1 MTSSNPATDYTLA
14 EICITAAAET
24 WRNDG
29 EVFGNGFG
37 PVPRIAAAL
46 AKLTVNPDLLLTE
59 GEAFLVSE
67 PVPVGPRKGYAPKI
81 CGWMPYAKVFDLVYG
96 GKRHAMTGPV
106 QIDRYGQTNIS
117 FIGNADKPK
126 AALLGVRGFP
136 GNTISHANS
145 MWAPSHDK
153 RTFVEGEVDMVAG
166 AGYNPARFKDG
177 RRGDKV
183 DLRLIVS
190 NLAVMDFGGKDRAI
204 RVVSLHPG
212 ISFAQV
218 QDNTGFPL
226 EGKDTCTETPVPT
239 EEQLRLIREVIDP
252 HDVRATTF
260 KDNPHGDARRRENA

>member
-1 MTSSNPATDYTLA
+1 MAISNSTTEYTLA
-14 EICITAAAET
+14 EICITAAAEA

-46 AKLTVNPDLLLTE
+46 AKLTINPQLLLTD

-67 PVPVGPRKGYAPKI
+67 PVPVGLRKGYKPKI

-106 QIDRYGQTNIS
+106 QIDRFGQTNIS

-145 MWAPSHDK
+145 MWVPSHDK
-153 RTFVEGEVDMVAG
+153 RTVVEGEVDMVAG
-166 AGYNPARFKDG
+166 AGYNPARFRGG
-177 RRGDKV
+177 RRSDKL
-183 DLRLIVS
+183 DLRMIVS
-190 NLAVMDFGGKDRAI
+190 NLAVMDFGGKNRAI

-212 ISFAQV
+212 ITFGQV
-218 QDNTGFPL
+218 QDNTGFQL
-226 EGKDTCTETPVPT
+226 EGRGSCKKTPEPT
-239 EEQLRLIREVIDP
+239 VDQLRLIREVIDP
-252 HDVRATTF
+252 NNLRASTF
-260 KDNPHGDARRRENA
+260 KGNPHGDARRRQNG

>member
-1 MTSSNPATDYTLA
+1 MTNSNPATEYTLA
-14 EICITAAAET
+14 EICITAAAEA
-24 WRNDG
+24 WRDDG

-46 AKLTVNPDLLLTE
+46 AKLTLNPDLLLTE

-190 NLAVMDFGGKDRAI
+190 NLAVMDFGGKDKAI

-212 ISFAQV
+212 ISFDQV

-226 EGKDTCTETPVPT
+226 EGKDTCTETSAPT
-239 EEQLRLIREVIDP
+239 EEQLRLIRVVIDP

-260 KDNPHGDARRRENA
+260 KDNPHGDARRREHA